1 MARSALFIGFCA
13 YLVTGTIAMS
23 FLSSLADKFK
33 AKQFPITTQIELI
46 KYN

>member
-1 MARSALFIGFCA
+1 MARSTLFVGFCA

-23 FLSSLADKFK
+23 FLGSLADKFK
-33 AKQFPITTQIELI
+33 QFPIATQTELI

>member
-1 MARSALFIGFCA
+1 MARSTLFVGFCA
-13 YLVTGTIAMS
+13 YLITGTITMP

-33 AKQFPITTQIELI
+33 AKQFPITTQTELI